1 MGAAPSSLS
10 DWDETPQQAR
20 GDVLV
25 LKCLESPPVGYY
37 LLTPGVSSF
46 AEAERVGDFVEN
58 MELRAWSG
66 IAGLFEDSRS
76 RPGVN
81 RTFSIMDPA
90 QRIYPIQD
98 MGEAVEIYFCHDIE
112 CPENQRLHGLK
123 GTIVVLG
130 KERKTTVK
138 KKMQSMGNQIFH
150 WILGESTPLEPPT
163 VKSRR
168 RVKIL
173 SFDEQGRVDIIT
185 TTEYNVVVEC

>member
-1 MGAAPSSLS
+1 MGNNPSSYS
-10 DWDETPQQAR
+10 DWDEVPNPAR

-37 LLTPGVSSF
+37 LLTPGVSTF
-46 AEAERVGDFVEN
+46 EEAERVGDFVEN

-66 IAGLFEDSRS
+66 VARLFEDSRS

-81 RTFSIMDPA
+81 GTFSVMDPA
-90 QRIYPIQD
+90 QRIYPIHD
-98 MGEAVEIYFCHDIE
+98 MADPVEIYFCHDIE
-112 CPENQRLHGLK
+112 CPENPVLHGLK

-138 KKMQSMGNQIFH
+138 KKMQSMGNQIFQ
-150 WILGESTPLEPPT
+150 WILGESTPLQPPT

-173 SFDEQGRVDIIT
+173 SFDEQGNVDIIT
-185 TTEYNVVVEC
+185 TTEYNVVVQC

>member
-1 MGAAPSSLS
+1 MGNATGSFS
-10 DWDETPQQAR
+10 DWDETAPAAP
-20 GDVLV
+20 GDTLV
-25 LKCLESPPVGYY
+25 LRCLESPPVGYY
-37 LLTPGVSSF
+37 LLTPGVSTF
-46 AEAERVGDFVEN
+46 EEAERVGDFVEN
-58 MELRAWSG
+58 MELHAWSG

-81 RTFSIMDPA
+81 KTFSVMDPA
-90 QRIYPIQD
+90 QRIYPIHD
-98 MGEAVEIYFCHDIE
+98 MDEAVQIYYCHDIE
-112 CPENQRLHGLK
+112 CPENPVLHGLK

-173 SFDEQGRVDIIT
+173 SFDEQGSVDIIT
-185 TTEYNVVVEC
+185 TTEYNVVVQC